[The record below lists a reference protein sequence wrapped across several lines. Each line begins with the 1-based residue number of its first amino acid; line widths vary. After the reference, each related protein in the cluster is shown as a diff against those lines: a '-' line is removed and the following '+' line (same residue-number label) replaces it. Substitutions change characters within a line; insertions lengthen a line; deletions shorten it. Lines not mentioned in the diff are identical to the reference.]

1 MAIREGS
8 TVNGFGSKVVNPTT
22 LVYGPPGSGK
32 THLWLT
38 APKPY
43 GIVTNIREVKKAQLF
58 RQDGPQFAVCE
69 TFEDVEQVV
78 NGAYSGKYAKGAK
91 TIALDN
97 FTDLSVMVVEAVLR
111 DASKSEMNQ
120 GLWGKA
126 KDRLTAL
133 MRNITNLAPHMHVI
147 VTAHEQID
155 KDDLRGDILGLP
167 QTIGKLASY
176 VGGFFDFFLY
186 SKQEVY
192 FKGGK
197 PVPEYWVYTI
207 DLGRFKA
214 SDHIH
219 ILESKE
225 PNDYSLILGKF
236 EQALTKTNTIEEKK
250 NA

>member
-8 TVNGFGSKVVNPTT
+8 TVDGFKSSAMNPTT

-43 GIVTNIREVKKAQLF
+43 GIITNIREVKKAQLF
-58 RQDGPQFAVCE
+58 KQDGPKFALCE
-69 TFEDVEQVV
+69 TFEDVEEVV
-78 NGAYSGKYAKGAK
+78 SGAYSGKFAKGVQ

-97 FTDLSVMVVEAVLR
+97 FTDLTIMVTEAVLR
-111 DASKSEMNQ
+111 QAGGKSEMNI

-126 KDRLTAL
+126 KDRLLAL
-133 MRNITNLAPHMHVI
+133 TRQLTNLAPYYNVI
-147 VTAHEQID
+147 VTAHEQIE
-155 KDDLRGDILGLP
+155 KDELRGDVLGSP
-167 QTIGKLASY
+167 QTIGKLTSFI
-176 VGGFFDFFLY
+176 GGFFDFFLY

-192 FKGGK
+192 YQSGK
-197 PVPEYWVYTI
+197 PAPEYFVYTV
-207 DLGRFKA
+207 DLGRFAA

-219 ILESKE
+219 VLESKE
-225 PNDYSLILGKF
+225 PNHYPTLLGKF
-236 EQALTKTNTIEEKK
+236 NQVLKTEEIK